1 MNQQPALPL
10 RDLLDKLCTGDVA
23 AAEQVFLAYEPYL
36 RMVVRRQLSA
46 RLRAKFDSVDVVQSI
61 WADVLRGFRH
71 ADWRFKDEAHLK
83 AFLVK
88 ATRNR
93 FLDRLRQHRRALRC
107 ESPLSEADSTQ
118 VPATRQ
124 PQPSELVQANELWE
138 EMLALCPPAHR
149 ELLALK
155 RQGIPLAEI
164 AARTGLHQSS
174 VRRILYD
181 LARRW
186 SRRHDPLVASG
197 RSST

>member
-93 FLDRLRQHRRALRC
+93 FLDRLRQHRRALQY

-124 PQPSELVQANELWE
+124 PQPSEVVQADELWE
-138 EMLALCPPAHR
+138 EMLALCSPAHR

-155 RQGIPLAEI
+155 RQGVPLAEI

-186 SRRHDPLVASG
+186 SRRHEPLVASE
-197 RSST
+197 RSSA

>member
-1 MNQQPALPL
+1 MNSQPALPL

-93 FLDRLRQHRRALRC
+93 FLDRLRQHRRALEC
-107 ESPLSEADSTQ
+107 ESPLSEADSEQ
-118 VPATRQ
+118 MPETRQ
-124 PQPSELVQANELWE
+124 PQPCEVAQADELWE

-149 ELLALK
+149 ELLTLK
-155 RQGIPLAEI
+155 RQGVPLAEI
-164 AARTGLHQSS
+164 AARTGLHESS

-186 SRRHDPLVASG
+186 SRRQEPLVAGGPSPA
-197 RSST
+197 